1 MKETE
6 KVDIERTIE
15 RARDGVSERIDEL
28 DRRLRTTLDFQSTA
42 SQHAPKII
50 AGGAVIGFLVGFGF
64 PSGLRKVMKF
74 AVPLALVSMA
84 VVKARGKG
92 DSTEALEHREPFDSY

>member
-1 MKETE
+1 MRERE

-50 AGGAVIGFLVGFGF
+50 AGGAALGFLVGFGF
-64 PSGLRKVMKF
+64 PSGLRKVLKF
-74 AVPLALVSMA
+74 GLPLALLSLA
-84 VVKARGKG
+84 VMKARGNG
-92 DSTEALEHREPFDSY
+92 DATEPVPENRTGNW